1 MTYIQSIH
9 IGILRYPNAQE
20 ATILG
25 LRDLF
30 IIANQIGQTIKEQS
44 LPQLKV
50 SIINLEDTINYAD
63 IAFLQSYTQEK
74 CFSALI
80 IPPDLSGIPKIST
93 DDRYIKFLRLHYKK
107 GTILA
112 SVCTGAF
119 LLANT
124 GLLTNRHV
132 TTHWKYGNILKIF
145 FPEILLQIDKLL
157 VDDKDIITTSG
168 GMCWADMGLCLINRL
183 LGPTVM
189 AETSKMCLLQPYRR
203 EQRHYS
209 IFEPQMDHEDNN
221 ILKVQRWIE
230 TAKIKEPITLKTLS
244 KISKLKI
251 RTLQRRF
258 VKATGLNITEYV
270 QRYRVKQ
277 SQVFLQY
284 TDMSV
289 KQIAHNVGYN
299 DDNAF
304 SKVFIKIVG
313 LKPNVYRQAFS
324 VL

>member
-30 IIANQIGQTIKEQS
+30 MIANQIGETINEQS

-50 SIINLEDTINYAD
+50 SLIDLEDTINYTD
-63 IAFLQSYTQEK
+63 IAFLKSYTKEK
-74 CFSALI
+74 YFSVI
-80 IPPDLSGIPKIST
+80 IVPPDLSGIPRIST
-93 DDRYIKFLRLHYKK
+93 DDRYIKFLRFHYKK

-124 GLLTNRHV
+124 GLLTNRSV
-132 TTHWKYGNILKIF
+132 TTHWQYGNIFKQY
-145 FPEILLQIDKLL
+145 FPEIILKIDKLL
-157 VDDKDIITTSG
+157 VEDKDIITTSG
-168 GMCWADMGLCLINRL
+168 GMCWGDIGLCLINRL

-189 AETSKMCLLQPYRR
+189 EKTSKMCLLQPFRR
-203 EQRHYS
+203 EQRYYS
-209 IFEPQMDHEDNN
+209 IFEPQKDHSDNN

-244 KISKLKI
+244 NVSKLKI

-258 VKATGLNITEYV
+258 VKATGLNITEYI

-277 SQVFLQY
+277 SQVFLEY
-284 TDMSV
+284 TDMPV
-289 KQIAHNVGYN
+289 KQIAHNVGYH
-299 DDNAF
+299 DGNAF
-304 SKVFIKIVG
+304 SKVFTKIVG
-313 LKPNVYRQAFS
+313 LKPNIYRQAFS
-324 VL
+324 MI

>member
-30 IIANQIGQTIKEQS
+30 IIANQIGQTVKEQL

-50 SIINLEDTINYAD
+50 SIIDLEDTINYTD
-63 IAFLQSYTQEK
+63 IAFLQSYTKEK

-93 DDRYIKFLRLHYKK
+93 DDRYIKFLRLHYQK

-124 GLLTNRHV
+124 GLLINRSV
-132 TTHWKYGNILKIF
+132 TTHWQYGNLLKQYC
-145 FPEILLQIDKLL
+145 PEISLQIDKLL
-157 VDDKDIITTSG
+157 VDDNDIITASG

-189 AETSKMCLLQPYRR
+189 SETSKMCLLQPYRR
-203 EQRHYS
+203 EQRYYS
-209 IFEPQMDHEDNN
+209 IFEPLMDHKDNN

-230 TAKIKEPITLKTLS
+230 TTKIKEPVTLKKLS
-244 KISKLKI
+244 KVSKLKI

-258 VKATGLNITEYV
+258 AKATGFNITEYV

-277 SQVFLQY
+277 SQIFLQY
-284 TDMSV
+284 TDMPV
-289 KQIAHNVGYN
+289 KQIAHNVGYH
-299 DDNAF
+299 DDSAF
-304 SKVFIKIVG
+304 SKVFTKIVG
-313 LKPNVYRQAFS
+313 LKPNVYRQVFS
-324 VL
+324 MI